1 VRQGGAVDVGER
13 GRRVEEAGA
22 RAGGSLLT
30 SGRRLAGSGLI
41 PTGAGRRARCTR
53 GRPNSGGGERLTGGP

>member
-13 GRRVEEAGA
+13 DRRVEEAGA

-30 SGRRLAGSGLI
+30 SGRRLAGSSLI
-41 PTGAGRRARCTR
+41 PTGAGDVRGARATGRTVGEGR
-53 GRPNSGGGERLTGGP
+53 G